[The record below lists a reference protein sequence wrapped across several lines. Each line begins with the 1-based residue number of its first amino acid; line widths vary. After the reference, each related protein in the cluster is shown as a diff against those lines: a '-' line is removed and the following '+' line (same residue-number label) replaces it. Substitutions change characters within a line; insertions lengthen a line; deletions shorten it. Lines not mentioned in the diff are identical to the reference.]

1 MTEAVRRTLSNRERA
16 AWWRRK
22 RGIHRRTVSLNE
34 QHLDALEAPGYLDP
48 GFRGAGD
55 DEAEALQA
63 FIDEHLVR

>member
-1 MTEAVRRTLSNRERA
+1 MTTFARCCDVSQSA
-16 AWWRRK
+16 HHQ
-22 RGIHRRTVSLNE
+22 RGGLHRRTVSLNE

-55 DEAEALQA
+55 DETEALQV